1 MPLNSDPT
9 GRLHVAKHSKERS
22 KRSGTVPL
30 CQRPIDGSQGPVVDA
45 VCLDDGHRRFLAPG
59 SSCGPNPEHCQRI
72 SQLFWLDGS
81 DGNFDQRPL
90 RPPIPAAFVLQLPSA
105 DDDLGRDAQTLFC
118 LSATEARSADAPRSA
133 RRQRIHHGK
142 LNRKPI
148 RHERD
153 SICDRKTPGSETD
166 SL

>member
-9 GRLHVAKHSKERS
+9 GGLHVAKHSKERS
-22 KRSGTVPL
+22 KRSGAVPL
-30 CQRPIDGSQGPVVDA
+30 CQRQIHGSQGPVVDA
-45 VCLDDGHRRFLAPG
+45 VCLDDGHRRILAPG
-59 SSCGPNPEHCQRI
+59 CSCGPNPQYRQRI
-72 SQLFWLDGS
+72 SQLLWLEGS

-90 RPPIPAAFVLQLPSA
+90 RPPIPAAFVLQLPPA

-118 LSATEARSADAPRSA
+118 LSATEVRSADAPRSA